1 MTPDELF
8 AEVTR
13 QLARAIAAELKIG
26 GDSPPPEPDRLL
38 TAAEAAARLGTS
50 LGWLKR
56 HASTLPFTKKL
67 SGKIVRF
74 SSRGIDR
81 YVGRGGGR

>member
-1 MTPDELF
+1 M
-8 AEVTR
+8 
-13 QLARAIAAELKIG
+13 LARQIAVAVAAELRN
-26 GDSPPPEPDRLL
+26 GDAPRALPEPDRLL